1 MKCKNCGNELQ
12 DNALFCGVCG
22 TKVENEQPIQQDNT
36 QAQQASQFDNSQAPV
51 PPKKKKKAGKT
62 LLTPS
67 TIEASFSKQT

>member
-36 QAQQASQFDNSQAPV
+36 QAQQASQFDNSQAQQASQFDNFSGS
-51 PPKKKKKAGKT
+51 AG
-62 LLTPS
+62 
-67 TIEASFSKQT
+67 FSV